1 MSYLELQGA
10 RLFYERQ
17 GDGNPPLMFVHGYAC
32 SHADWQSQM
41 DFFRTRQCVVTCDL
55 RGHGA
60 SDGDPTH
67 CDIETYGA
75 DINALLSALELP
87 PAILIGHS
95 MGCRVVLQASCEA
108 PQRVAGL
115 ILVDGSRGAMGDPQ
129 VAERTTRHM
138 IQAEGYATM
147 MHRLFTDMF
156 VAGSDPAHKAH
167 IITRALALPEAIGAH
182 LFPRI
187 MGWDARH
194 LDTALSQVAV
204 PVLVLQS
211 TYINLERVR
220 VPLSP
225 GATTP
230 WIELIRHHVP
240 TAHMTIVSGV
250 GHFPMLEAPEAMNQS
265 IEAFVAQFSY

>member
-1 MSYLELQGA
+1 MSYLELQGI

-17 GDGNPPLMFVHGYAC
+17 GDGNPPLVFVHGYAW
-32 SHADWQSQM
+32 SHADRQPQV

-60 SDGDPTH
+60 SDRDPAH
-67 CDIETYGA
+67 CDIATYGA
-75 DINALLSALELP
+75 DIRALLSALDLP

-95 MGCRVVLQASCEA
+95 MGCRVVLQAYREA

-115 ILVDGSRGAMGDPQ
+115 ILVEGSRGAMGDPQ

-138 IQAEGYATM
+138 IQADGYPTM

-156 VAGSDPAHKAH
+156 VEGSDPALKAH
-167 IITRALALPEAIGAH
+167 IITRALAFPEEVGAH
-182 LFPRI
+182 LFPRV
-187 MGWDARH
+187 MGWGAH
-194 LDTALSQVAV
+194 QLDTALSQVAV

-220 VPLSP
+220 VPLHP

-230 WIELIRHHVP
+230 WLELIRHHVP
-240 TAHMTIVSGV
+240 TAHLAIVSDV
-250 GHFPMLEAPEAMNQS
+250 GPFPMLEAPEAVNQS
-265 IEAFVAQFSY
+265 MVAFVAQFSH